1 MVSMVAMVAMVIF
14 STIRFTFEIHASSLK
29 SVLVKSNP
37 HNYVSTPFS
46 MVSMVVGL
54 KQRDPRFFRESLQ
67 GEWNGI

>member
-14 STIRFTFEIHASSLK
+14 SNIRSTFEIHASSLK

-46 MVSMVVGL
+46 MVSMVVDFKNKETHVFSVGL
-54 KQRDPRFFRESLQ
+54 CR
-67 GEWNGI
+67 GNGI